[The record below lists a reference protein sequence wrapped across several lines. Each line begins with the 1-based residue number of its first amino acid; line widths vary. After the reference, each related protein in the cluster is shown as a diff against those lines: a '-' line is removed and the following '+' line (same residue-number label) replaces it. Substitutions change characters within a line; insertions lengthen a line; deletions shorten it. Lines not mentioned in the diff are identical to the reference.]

1 VSITRAVAISGFVL
15 AMGLFVAVEWAARR
29 EGSRVPTLGDLCGH
43 VMRAEVGRVP
53 VGRIVLLVF
62 WWWIGW
68 HFLAR

>member
-1 VSITRAVAISGFVL
+1 MSLTRAVAIGGFVL
-15 AMGLFVAVEWAARR
+15 AMGLIVAVEWAARR
-29 EGSRVPTLGDLCGH
+29 EASRIPTLGDVCGA

-53 VGRIVLLVF
+53 VGRILLLVF